1 MLINREQIAA
11 NLASIRAR
19 IEAACLRSGR
29 NADEVRLLP
38 VSKTHPASVLR
49 EAYAA
54 DCMEFAE
61 NRVQEAEQKAIELSD
76 LADLRWCII
85 GHLQT
90 NKARQVA
97 RFAHEF
103 QALDSLK
110 LAQELDRRLQAEGR
124 SLDVLVQV
132 NSSGEPQKSGLDV
145 ADVPSFV
152 QRLPQFNS
160 LRVKGLM
167 TLAEHS
173 TEPERVRA
181 CFVRM
186 RELQQRLRDGAPAG
200 ISFDELSMG
209 MSGDFELAIEEGST
223 TVRIGQAIF
232 GARH

>member
-29 NADEVRLLP
+29 NPDEVRLLP

-54 DCMEFAE
+54 GCIELAE